1 MWRAGGL
8 YHRGPHISLFPQIE
22 QLEQR
27 MLSLE
32 GEKERLAEEKE
43 QLLETVEDL
52 TNNCRRLQTSLDR
65 SQVQE
70 AVGKE
75 AALSRAERHCGRIAA
90 LEAQLSASQREAAKL
105 HQHLLKMRQEL
116 SILGASRDF
125 YKNRMTGP
133 AHAGVVAHNCV
144 SGKVKLR
151 SSRARS
157 RPGRVV
163 GSQGRSPSPTKDEWE
178 DISADR

>member
-1 MWRAGGL
+1 MGFACTTDVS
-8 YHRGPHISLFPQIE
+8 ISLCFHQIE

-32 GEKERLAEEKE
+32 GEKERLVEEKE
-43 QLLETVEDL
+43 HLLETVEDL
-52 TNNCRRLQTSLDR
+52 TNNCRRLQASLDR
-65 SQVQE
+65 SQAQE
-70 AVGKE
+70 AVSKE
-75 AALSRAERHCGRIAA
+75 AALSQAERHCGQIAA
-90 LEAQLSASQREAAKL
+90 LEAELSASQREAAKL

-125 YKNRMTGP
+125 YKNRAARP
-133 AHAGVVAHNCV
+133 AHAVVATHNSV

-151 SSRARS
+151 TSRVRS
-157 RPGRVV
+157 YPGRVV
-163 GSQGRSPSPTKDEWE
+163 GSQRRSLSPTKDEWE

>member
-1 MWRAGGL
+1 
-8 YHRGPHISLFPQIE
+8 
-22 QLEQR
+22 

-32 GEKERLAEEKE
+32 GEKERLTEEKE

-52 TNNCRRLQTSLDR
+52 TNNCCRLQASLDR
-65 SQVQE
+65 LQVQE

-75 AALSRAERHCGRIAA
+75 AALSRAEQHCDQIAA
-90 LEAQLSASQREAAKL
+90 LEAQLSASQREVAKL

-125 YKNRMTGP
+125 YKKRAVGPTNTG
-133 AHAGVVAHNCV
+133 VIAHNV
-144 SGKVKLR
+144 NGKVKLGT
-151 SSRARS
+151 SRARS
-157 RPGRVV
+157 RRKVI
-163 GSQGRSPSPTKDEWE
+163 GSQGRSPSPTKDGWE

>member
-1 MWRAGGL
+1 
-8 YHRGPHISLFPQIE
+8 
-22 QLEQR
+22 

-43 QLLETVEDL
+43 QLLETVQDL
-52 TNNCRRLQTSLDR
+52 TDNCRRLQASLDR

-75 AALSRAERHCGRIAA
+75 AALSQAERHRGRIAE
-90 LEAQLSASQREAAKL
+90 LEARLSASQREAARFQ
-105 HQHLLKMRQEL
+105 QHLLKMRQEL

-125 YKNRMTGP
+125 YKNRAAGP
-133 AHAGVVAHNCV
+133 VHAVVVAHNSV
-144 SGKVKLR
+144 NGKVKR
-151 SSRARS
+151 VRS

-163 GSQGRSPSPTKDEWE
+163 GSQRRSLSPTKDEWE

>member
-1 MWRAGGL
+1 MGGYL
-8 YHRGPHISLFPQIE
+8 YHRCLHISLFPQIK

-27 MLSLE
+27 ILSLE
-32 GEKERLAEEKE
+32 GEKEMLTEEKE

-52 TNNCRRLQTSLDR
+52 TNNCRRLQASLDR
-65 SQVQE
+65 SQAQE

-75 AALSRAERHCGRIAA
+75 AALSQAERHCGRIAA
-90 LEAQLSASQREAAKL
+90 LEAQVSASQREAAKL

-125 YKNRMTGP
+125 YKNRAAGP
-133 AHAGVVAHNCV
+133 AHALVVTHNSV
-144 SGKVKLR
+144 GGKVKLR
-151 SSRARS
+151 TSRVRS

-163 GSQGRSPSPTKDEWE
+163 GSQRRSLSPTKDEWE